1 MNRMVHRSQ
10 RNSGVNQASKPNSSK
25 GSKVPGFQG
34 AGSGSGQVE
43 FDLIIYANPGTTSST
58 PLFRPHFGVHVKY
71 PLMNLYLIKST
82 FSRSK
87 HVFSSLRLNTCYLKS
102 PVVLLKMP
110 KKSFKSIFLQLFN
123 KKTCFFHICG

>member
-10 RNSGVNQASKPNSSK
+10 RNSGLTKLRNPTAVKDSK
-25 GSKVPGFQG
+25 GSKVPGLQG

-71 PLMNLYLIKST
+71 LPMNI
-82 FSRSK
+82 
-87 HVFSSLRLNTCYLKS
+87 
-102 PVVLLKMP
+102 
-110 KKSFKSIFLQLFN
+110 LFD
-123 KKTCFFHICG
+123 